1 MMGRV
6 VSGWYFIW
14 YGEWVGMCCVICAIV
29 SGMVNGCLVRFGA
42 LWCLVRWMVNGVSW
56 CGSEGLLWHSVLYGG
71 MVSGMADGG
80 LVSGIV
86 DGGTDG
92 GRWRWYK
99 CDGAW

>member
-1 MMGRV
+1 M
-6 VSGWYFIW
+6 
-14 YGEWVGMCCVICAIV
+14 
-29 SGMVNGCLVRFGA
+29 SGMD
-42 LWCLVRWMVNGVSW
+42 
-56 CGSEGLLWHSVLYGG
+56 
-71 MVSGMADGG
+71 DGG